1 MTDQEKVDI
10 LLVDDQPAKLLS
22 YEAIL
27 EPLGE
32 NLIKAG
38 SATEALEQL
47 LRHRVAIILIDVCMP
62 DFDGFQLATMIREH
76 PRFQKTAIIFV
87 SAIQV
92 NEFDLLRGYQLGAVD
107 YVPVPVVPELLRA
120 KVNVFAELYRKT
132 RQLEELNAELESRV
146 AERTAELA
154 RTNAELEQR
163 VEERARER
171 EEALA
176 QVHEMQKLESLG
188 QLTGGV
194 AHDFNNLLMAVLG
207 NLELA
212 KKNLPD
218 DARLQRLIDGA
229 IQGAER
235 GATLTKRMLAFA
247 RRQELR
253 PEAVDV
259 ARLVDSMIDML
270 RRALGPMIQIS
281 TDFDG
286 GLAPVHV
293 DPNQLELALLNLAV
307 NARDAMPL
315 GGQLTITAHACIGV
329 GEIATLGPGDYIRV
343 EVRDSGCGM
352 DEATLRRASEPFFST
367 KGPGRGT
374 GLGLSMVDGLV
385 AQSGGAMRISSR
397 MGAGTNVEFWLP
409 VSVVPNWQAPAAP
422 VLIPRSGDTRPL
434 RVLLVDDDPIVAEGT
449 AAMIE
454 DLGYLVV
461 EVESGA
467 RALDL
472 LRVDPNFDIVI
483 TDYVMPGM
491 TGSQLAEEVRRMRP
505 GLPVAIATGYA
516 DAAREASGLPRL
528 NKPYRQ
534 HNLAMLIAQLID
546 PDVSLP
552 ARPREVSDAAL
563 ALSARR

>member
-92 NEFDLLRGYQLGAVD
+92 NEPDLLRGYEAGAVD

-212 KKNLPD
+212 RNHLPD
-218 DARLQRLIDGA
+218 DPRISRLVDSA

-235 GATLTKRMLAFA
+235 GAALTKRMLAFA
-247 RRQELR
+247 RRQELS
-253 PEAVDV
+253 PEAVDIPK
-259 ARLVDSMIDML
+259 LIDSMIEML
-270 RRALGPMIQIS
+270 SRSLG
-281 TDFDG
+281 
-286 GLAPVHV
+286 
-293 DPNQLELALLNLAV
+293 
-307 NARDAMPL
+307 
-315 GGQLTITAHACIGV
+315 
-329 GEIATLGPGDYIRV
+329 
-343 EVRDSGCGM
+343 
-352 DEATLRRASEPFFST
+352 
-367 KGPGRGT
+367 
-374 GLGLSMVDGLV
+374 
-385 AQSGGAMRISSR
+385 
-397 MGAGTNVEFWLP
+397 
-409 VSVVPNWQAPAAP
+409 
-422 VLIPRSGDTRPL
+422 
-434 RVLLVDDDPIVAEGT
+434 
-449 AAMIE
+449 
-454 DLGYLVV
+454 
-461 EVESGA
+461 
-467 RALDL
+467 
-472 LRVDPNFDIVI
+472 
-483 TDYVMPGM
+483 
-491 TGSQLAEEVRRMRP
+491 
-505 GLPVAIATGYA
+505 
-516 DAAREASGLPRL
+516 
-528 NKPYRQ
+528 
-534 HNLAMLIAQLID
+534 
-546 PDVSLP
+546 
-552 ARPREVSDAAL
+552 
-563 ALSARR
+563 